1 MTVKPIDTFGE
12 VILAIARV
20 CNYSVRDLILQTED
34 NRMFSLP
41 DGKKVHE
48 IPYLKDGAIIKVSSK
63 NPQLVKKESHGIGVS
78 DMQASFVASKCNH
91 PPGGKCLNC
100 LNAG

>member
-1 MTVKPIDTFGE
+1 M
-12 VILAIARV
+12 
-20 CNYSVRDLILQTED
+20 
-34 NRMFSLP
+34 
-41 DGKKVHE
+41 
-48 IPYLKDGAIIKVSSK
+48 SSK

-100 LNAG
+100 LNAGEQAKQPGKD